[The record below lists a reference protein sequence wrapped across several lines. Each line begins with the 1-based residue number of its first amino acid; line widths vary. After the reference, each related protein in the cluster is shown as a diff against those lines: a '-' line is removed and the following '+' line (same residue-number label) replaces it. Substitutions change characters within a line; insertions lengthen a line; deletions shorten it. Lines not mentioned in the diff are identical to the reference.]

1 MAASASILKEEAN
14 MEGKWMNFLS
24 DQINQISYCKIRRT
38 LKLEYLKVK
47 LRQLDQ
53 MDEVK
58 CLQDS

>member
-1 MAASASILKEEAN
+1 

-24 DQINQISYCKIRRT
+24 DQINQISYWKIKRT